1 MASFFAALPMVAA
14 LLLIGA
20 GLAKVFAPNSAVDG
34 LKAVGLPATAFMVR
48 CGALL
53 EALLGA
59 VNLWTASPIA
69 RVLLALSY
77 LAFAAYLN
85 VARTSPQVKSCG
97 CFGERG
103 SPPTVRQIVVDLLV
117 TVGVVVAMVINSPTL
132 AQLISADVLSAIG
145 VLFLSTLSAWLMT
158 FVLDPPVERTP

>member
-1 MASFFAALPMVAA
+1 MASFFAALPIVAA

-20 GLAKVFAPNSAVDG
+20 GIAKVFSPSSAVDG
-34 LKAVGLPATAFMVR
+34 LVAVGLSAKSWMVR
-48 CGALL
+48 LGALL

-59 VNLWTASPIA
+59 LNLWTASPIA
-69 RVLLALSY
+69 RVFMVLSY

-103 SPPTVRQIVVDLLV
+103 SPPTLRQIVVDLLV
-117 TVGVVVAMVINSPTL
+117 AFGVAASIATHSPTL
-132 AQLISADVLSAIG
+132 SHLLSEDVTQG
-145 VLFLSTLSAWLMT
+145 VAVLCLCALSAWLMT
-158 FVLDPPVERTP
+158 FVLDSPIERTS